1 MSGNECAEWRFES
14 LVPFVLKDALL
25 DMSEMLLSISVTIY
39 HVLKLENSN
48 KWKSQNMSSINLMLI
63 SFIDYLDTCVCVY
76 CLLLHSH
83 LTRYTRRH
91 GGVLPARALQTEI
104 LVSSHYQQH
113 YWGHWQQANSRGL
126 GNTHFRRLRHGT
138 NRQLQPLRVE
148 AS

>member
-1 MSGNECAEWRFES
+1 VSGNECAEWRFES
-14 LVPFVLKDALL
+14 LVPFVLKDAPL

-48 KWKSQNMSSINLMLI
+48 KWKSRNMSSINLVLI

-91 GGVLPARALQTEI
+91 GGVLPARA
-104 LVSSHYQQH
+104 
-113 YWGHWQQANSRGL
+113 SRGCRQKSKSFRITSNTTGDTGNKQIHEDL
-126 GNTHFRRLRHGT
+126 GIPIFAVYVMALTDSC
-138 NRQLQPLRVE
+138 NRCG
-148 AS
+148 